1 MRTFLC
7 DNLLTHMQPI
17 AAQRSPARSS
27 AEQDHDLVAS
37 KAIVRVMAALELSQR
52 ELAGIIGLH
61 ESTISRLVAGTTR
74 VAVSSKEGELALLT
88 IRVYRSLDA
97 LVGGDDAKARA
108 WLRAPNIALGG
119 IPRDRM
125 QRVEGLVSVAEYL
138 DAMRGKL

>member
-1 MRTFLC
+1 MRTFPC
-7 DNLLTHMQPI
+7 DNLHWHMEHAATRGA
-17 AAQRSPARSS
+17 AAQ
-27 AEQDHDLVAS
+27 EHDTVVS

-74 VAVSSKEGELALLT
+74 VAVSSKEGELALLA

-97 LVGGDDAKARA
+97 LVGGDDVKARA
-108 WLRAPNIALGG
+108 WLRAPNTALGG
-119 IPRDRM
+119 VPRDRM
-125 QRVEGLVSVAEYL
+125 QRVEGLASVAEYL